1 MFYQPHHGDINRSSF
16 SSAHARV
23 GPGCGGNK
31 VVEPAAL
38 PPPGPNPIYRKRIY
52 SNIRIPVNFPNHSS
66 HASSG
71 CDCAR
76 GLELY
81 KSAGT
86 DPPGAHGLGL
96 SKSAETDLSSACE
109 LELSKS
115 AETELLSAHKLKLSK
130 SAGTDPPGARGLGL
144 SKSAGTELPS
154 ARGVERPKL
163 PRTDLPRGRGCGRE
177 LESEFVVGATGLAS
191 EC

>member
-71 CDCAR
+71 CDCTGQKSNISCLCIQEGGA
-76 GLELY
+76 GLSSFTHDILREVRPVLPEQ
-81 KSAGT
+81 AMTGVGT
-86 DPPGAHGLGL
+86 DAW
-96 SKSAETDLSSACE
+96 
-109 LELSKS
+109 
-115 AETELLSAHKLKLSK
+115 
-130 SAGTDPPGARGLGL
+130 RGI
-144 SKSAGTELPS
+144 SDIRRKFEY
-154 ARGVERPKL
+154 
-163 PRTDLPRGRGCGRE
+163 
-177 LESEFVVGATGLAS
+177 
-191 EC
+191 